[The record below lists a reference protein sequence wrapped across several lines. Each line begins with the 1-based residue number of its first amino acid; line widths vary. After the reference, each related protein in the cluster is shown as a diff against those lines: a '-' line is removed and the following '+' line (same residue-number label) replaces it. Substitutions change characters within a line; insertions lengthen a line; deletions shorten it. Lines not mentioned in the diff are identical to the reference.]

1 MPFVNIANN
10 FFENNSSGKV
20 QSQST
25 EDNKKPAKK
34 EKK

>member
-10 FFENNSSGKV
+10 FFENTNSSKV
-20 QSQST
+20 QSQNAN
-25 EDNKKPAKK
+25 DNKKAPKK

>member
-10 FFENNSSGKV
+10 FFENNNSGKI
-20 QSQST
+20 QSQGAD
-25 EDNKKPAKK
+25 DNKKAPKK